1 MTLEVLIN
9 DYIGIPADDKDGL
22 GPQLNIYIDGIAVR
36 AKYHYLTRLNFYI
49 ADLVRQENDLNSLK
63 YLIEK
68 FGPMLKSEHKL
79 IVCLYKRYLTLNPTN
94 EQYYKD
100 LANIIIFYRS
110 ESEKLKARKMY
121 QFAQAHNYDEAA
133 KVLDS
138 INY

>member
-1 MTLEVLIN
+1 
-9 DYIGIPADDKDGL
+9 
-22 GPQLNIYIDGIAVR
+22 
-36 AKYHYLTRLNFYI
+36 
-49 ADLVRQENDLNSLK
+49 
-63 YLIEK
+63 
-68 FGPMLKSEHKL
+68 MLKSEHKL